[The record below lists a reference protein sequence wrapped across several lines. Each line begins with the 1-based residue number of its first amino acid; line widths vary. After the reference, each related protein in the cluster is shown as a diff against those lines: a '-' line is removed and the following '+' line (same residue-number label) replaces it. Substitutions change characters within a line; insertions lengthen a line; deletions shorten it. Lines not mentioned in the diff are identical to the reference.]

1 MDHIYKF
8 GTFGYNAKIG
18 KCDEVFYQHQNG
30 FIPYGIIILLVGFFL
45 PSILIIVSYIFI
57 GINLEL
63 RKRKTEKIQNMQ
75 TQVELPWIIR
85 KRYDYERPERPVDT
99 SRMQPI
105 WFRSIG
111 RCIPPEESRFMLAPV
126 GIEVTGISLV
136 FKNNLRYELKIC
148 SYLKFLVETRMTC
161 RFLKRGIRGLPNF
174 WCFFRC

>member
-1 MDHIYKF
+1 MKKYQPEKDALICTKCENFDEIEEVEEEPEEIEYLREY
-8 GTFGYNAKIG
+8 YNY
-18 KCDEVFYQHQNG
+18 EEE
-30 FIPYGIIILLVGFFL
+30 YGSGLKLNKELQLHLSNSNQIMFFKLL
-45 PSILIIVSYIFI
+45 
-57 GINLEL
+57 
-63 RKRKTEKIQNMQ
+63 
-75 TQVELPWIIR
+75 

-148 SYLKFLVETRMTC
+148 SYR
-161 RFLKRGIRGLPNF
+161 IRGLPNF
-174 WCFFRC
+174 